1 MRRISVACLL
11 ALPLCA
17 LGSVWRV
24 LEPGG
29 AAAGAALGRAL
40 EAGGAEAGAALGR
53 ALETGGAV
61 LEVDWAAL
69 VAATGAQEAAAP
81 NVTGAAN
88 LRSAAPRAAVKPRRR
103 RVHFSLP
110 AGAGS
115 SVSCDLGPSLLVPAE
130 LAARV
135 PELSALSGL
144 CSDGRRLE
152 LSLIASDNRSMSA
165 SFSSS
170 LAGAGAGSKSSE
182 TLFVDNAGAPGL
194 YTLNSRKRAKA
205 ASASRHSGAKYGCG
219 GRPAGAAGGA
229 SDGDTSHDGAKHGA
243 KLGAKHGERTLAGDP
258 QSWPFSSIEQWEAEA
273 AAARA
278 AGAHVRGAGQA
289 PVETVRGYVYRIAF
303 LANREYSAFFG
314 TSKAKVLNALVTL
327 LARVNDVFSR
337 ELGVSFVLY
346 AKQDQLVC
354 ARDGTSALTRK
365 VCGKVLNTEKLLP
378 QLPGL
383 FEALKVSTR
392 DYDIGHGLST
402 GGGGLANYPSLCN
415 PGHTRA
421 GGVTGIDKPENDP
434 FVIDYFAHELGHQLF
449 GPHSFQDCDG
459 SSKGTHFEG
468 AVEPGGGSTIMSYAG
483 MCGDRNV
490 QDHSDPYFSSVG
502 LRQMRAFVDH
512 ANVALKCGTTLVTDR
527 PRPRVQAAG
536 FRDVCSVPVGNAF
549 ALDAAVEPLPEPRGG
564 SSSASSGA
572 SSSAESSGGR
582 GRPPAGYT
590 FAWDQV
596 QFGFEDLLDKSQARF
611 RAWPPSRATARLFPN
626 LRYAAQMRPSARF
639 DEILPQRPTN
649 MTFRFIARAVVAI
662 NATKRTV
669 LPANLGDFDWRDR
682 TVVVTGEAGET
693 GLRWG
698 NPPDLVLRA
707 GSRVRL
713 AWTATLTAL
722 ALSPRVRI
730 LVAGYPDDSVRGAP
744 FDYERDAAVPV
755 WTPLAEVDTADGQA
769 LVSVPAIS
777 ADRALL
783 MIRSVSQDDQDD
795 QCYFFDVVPL
805 PTASVVVPLPTAS

>member
-1 MRRISVACLL
+1 MGRISVACLL
-11 ALPLCA
+11 ALPLSA

-29 AAAGAALGRAL
+29 AAASAAVGRAL
-40 EAGGAEAGAALGR
+40 ETGGAEAGAAVGR
-53 ALETGGAV
+53 SLETGGAV

-81 NVTGAAN
+81 NVTGAAI
-88 LRSAAPRAAVKPRRR
+88 LRSAAPRAAEVPRRR
-103 RVHFSLP
+103 RVHFPLP
-110 AGAGS
+110 VGEGS
-115 SVSCDLGPSLLVPAE
+115 SVSCDLGPALLVPAE

-135 PELSALSGL
+135 PELSALSGR

-165 SFSSS
+165 SFSGALA
-170 LAGAGAGSKSSE
+170 LAGAAAGSKSSE
-182 TLFVDNAGAPGL
+182 SLFVDNAGAPGL
-194 YTLNSRKRAKA
+194 YTLYSRKRAKA
-205 ASASRHSGAKYGCG
+205 ASASRRSSVKYGCG

-229 SDGDTSHDGAKHGA
+229 SYGTTSLDGAS
-243 KLGAKHGERTLAGDP
+243 HGERTLAGDP
-258 QSWPFSSIEQWEAEA
+258 QSWPFESIAQWEAEA

-278 AGAHVRGAGQA
+278 AGAQVPGAGQA

-314 TSKAKVLNALVTL
+314 TSKAKVLNAIVTL

-354 ARDGTSALTRK
+354 ARDGTSARTRR
-365 VCGKVLNTEKLLP
+365 VCGKALNTEQLLP

-383 FEALKVSTR
+383 LAALKVSTR

-415 PGHTRA
+415 PGHRRA

-449 GPHSFQDCDG
+449 GPHSFQDCFG
-459 SSKGTHFEG
+459 SSGQTHFEG

-483 MCGDRNV
+483 ICGDRNV

-512 ANVALKCGTTLVTDR
+512 ANVALKCGTKLATDR
-527 PRPRVQAAG
+527 PRPRVRAAG

-549 ALDAAVEPLPEPRGG
+549 ALDAAVEPPPEPMGG
-564 SSSASSGA
+564 SR
-572 SSSAESSGGR
+572 SAESSGGR

-590 FAWDQV
+590 FAWDEV
-596 QFGFEDLLDKSQARF
+596 RFGFADLLDKSKARF

-626 LRYAAQMRPSARF
+626 LRYAAQTRPSARL
-639 DEILPQRPTN
+639 DEILPLGPTN
-649 MTFRFIARAVVAI
+649 MTFRFIARAVVGM
-662 NATKRTV
+662 NATKREV

-693 GLRWG
+693 GLRWD
-698 NPPDLVLRA
+698 NPPDLVLAA

-713 AWTATLTAL
+713 AWTATVTAL
-722 ALSPRVRI
+722 ALSPRARI
-730 LVAGYPDDSVRGAP
+730 LVAGYPDDSAGGAP

-755 WTPLAEVDTADGQA
+755 WTPLAEVDTADGEA

-777 ADRALL
+777 ADRALV
-783 MIRSVSQDDQDD
+783 MIRSVSQDE

-805 PTASVVVPLPTAS
+805 PTSKAPGQADRARVDRANH